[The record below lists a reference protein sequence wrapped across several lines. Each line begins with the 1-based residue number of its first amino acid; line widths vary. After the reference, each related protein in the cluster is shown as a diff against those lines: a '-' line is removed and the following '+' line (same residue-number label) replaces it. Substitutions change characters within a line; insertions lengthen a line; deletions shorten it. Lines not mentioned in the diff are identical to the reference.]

1 MPPGV
6 CTIRAI
12 RQRVVFGTI
21 ERDDRTTLRGERETF
36 GFPIQIAA
44 RIKKRGDAATHRE
57 IIEPRNRNGFVTE
70 QIQVTMGT
78 YFEITGVSAGFG
90 KGLVG
95 TPDCES
101 NELVVPFF

>member
-1 MPPGV
+1 
-6 CTIRAI
+6 
-12 RQRVVFGTI
+12 
-21 ERDDRTTLRGERETF
+21 
-36 GFPIQIAA
+36 
-44 RIKKRGDAATHRE
+44 
-57 IIEPRNRNGFVTE
+57 
-70 QIQVTMGT
+70 MGT